1 MAPQPL
7 RQDAFEP
14 RRQPAVPSVA
24 LPRRRVAPDPAPS
37 ARVQRLVQRRILA
50 LVAVLLAT
58 ALGFFVVSQYA
69 AIMVNN
75 YEIESL
81 QSNLQQQDAL
91 NASLQGKVSQLSSP
105 TRVLNYAENVLKMRP
120 ATPVIVGDGNH

>member
-7 RQDAFEP
+7 RQDAYEP

-24 LPRRRVAPDPAPS
+24 LPRRRIAPNPVAS
-37 ARVQRLVQRRILA
+37 VRVQRRILA

-81 QSNLQQQDAL
+81 QSDLQQQNAL

-120 ATPVIVGDGNH
+120 ATPVIVGAGNP